1 MGVGKST
8 VGKLLTEKLPDSV
21 LLEGDWCWNYA
32 VNNAETRQIAVDNA
46 CDIVNRYLKS
56 QSYRNIVFCWVF
68 PFQSVWE
75 QFLSRLQTP
84 CDIVKVCLTCQQ
96 NQTCKPSATGR
107 EARFAS
113 ARCGATQYRKTKT
126 VFAHSNSQGGHHL
139 SFAKSGCGSCT
150 ENVIL
155 KKDVSSETSFLLR
168 RKKVFSLARVC
179 RKKAKRTSFPCTCIP
194 KRHNML
200 LRIAQAGQCNF
211 L

>member
-96 NQTCKPSATGR
+96 PTCKPPATGR
-107 EARFAS
+107 EARFAP

-126 VFAHSNSQGGHHL
+126 VSSYPNGQGGHHL
-139 SFAKSGCGSCT
+139 SFPRRDGGKDTC
-150 ENVIL
+150 NVITFTTRGN
-155 KKDVSSETSFLLR
+155 SAH
-168 RKKVFSLARVC
+168 LARQIV
-179 RKKAKRTSFPCTCIP
+179 S
-194 KRHNML
+194 
-200 LRIAQAGQCNF
+200 AGKIVGASQF
-211 L
+211 SG